1 MENNNQNLEELL
13 KLAKAHDRNAQQKII
28 EMYTPYIKRIVRYY
42 SLFLSKE
49 DFEDL
54 YLEALIATLKAIDFY
69 KENGHKFDDLL
80 FISIRNRIFD
90 VLRKKQNVY
99 PLEEALDKTYDF
111 ETEVEAREEIEEFKK
126 LLSDK
131 ELKVFE
137 LYLDGAKI
145 SDIATIL
152 HEPYKSVDNT
162 LERIKKKARKFIN
175 TIQ

>member
-152 HEPYKSVDNT
+152 NEPYKSVDNT
-162 LERIKKKARKFIN
+162 LERIKKKARKFIS
-175 TIQ
+175 TTQ